1 MQAHEKTPLNKG
13 LVRFRGSRR
22 DFELDN
28 MLAEFPSLKQEILTL
43 KAEIVSLNAKL
54 QALKEQKK
62 DNTRS
67 FV

>member
-1 MQAHEKTPLNKG
+1 MQAHEKTTLNKE
-13 LVRFRGSRR
+13 LARFRGSRR